1 MGKKSRMTKKKQTK
15 QPNTKK
21 KKQQPTNKY
30 SGQLNITRTLENFK
44 NNNYLPHHNDHDSQG
59 HFLHINSVFTMD
71 LFPILTAV
79 RFLRILS

>member
-1 MGKKSRMTKKKQTK
+1 MTKKNKPSNQT
-15 QPNTKK
+15 PKK
-21 KKQQPTNKY
+21 KTPHKY
-30 SGQLNITRTLENFK
+30 SGPLNITRTLENFK

-71 LFPILTAV
+71 LFPILTAI